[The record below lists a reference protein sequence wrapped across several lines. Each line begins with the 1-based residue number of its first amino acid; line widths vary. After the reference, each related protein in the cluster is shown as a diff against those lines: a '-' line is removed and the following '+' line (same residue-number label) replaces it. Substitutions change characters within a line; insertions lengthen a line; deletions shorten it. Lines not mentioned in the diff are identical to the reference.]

1 MRNQLV
7 ALAIAVAY
15 PLGAIAAT
23 TEAGGGLAAEV
34 KKETGT
40 EAGASG
46 SAGTFGSVPGST
58 GTPQIKA
65 SGSAKGKAKVDA
77 KKPDSGKAP
86 EEMGARG
93 QSSGGASGSIEG
105 SGAIR

>member
-23 TEAGGGLAAEV
+23 TEAGGGMGTEV

-40 EAGASG
+40 EAGSSSG
-46 SAGTFGSVPGST
+46 AAGAYGSGPTSP
-58 GTPQIKA
+58 TPETKA
-65 SGSAKGKAKVDA
+65 SGAAKGKAKAEA

-86 EEMGARG
+86 EEMGARD
-93 QSSGGASGSIEG
+93 QSSGGAGGE
-105 SGAIR
+105 AK